1 MADPIYDDDHPE
13 LLHGAIST
21 HLALGPDARAVVMV
35 PKRDAVT
42 EGLLASFLGL
52 MAGGEAPI
60 DCLEQGELGNQ
71 DDWEA
76 DGEEVKCWWGVFG
89 RRVL

>member
-1 MADPIYDDDHPE
+1 MYDDNHPE
-13 LLHGAIST
+13 LLHDAISKQ
-21 HLALGPDARAVVMV
+21 LAHGPDARAVVMV

-52 MAGGEAPI
+52 MVGGTEPI

-71 DDWEA
+71 DDWGA
-76 DGEEVKCWWGVFG
+76 AEEVKCWWGVFG
-89 RRVL
+89 RRSLSG